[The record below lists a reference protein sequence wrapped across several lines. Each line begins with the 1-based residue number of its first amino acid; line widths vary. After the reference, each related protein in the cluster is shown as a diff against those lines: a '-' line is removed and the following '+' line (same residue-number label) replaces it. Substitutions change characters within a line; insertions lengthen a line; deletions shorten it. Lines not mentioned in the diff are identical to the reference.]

1 VISVAGNTDDASDVH
16 ADDPLLLTVEEAAD
30 RLHIGRTLMY
40 SLVSSGAVRSV
51 TIGRLRRV
59 PAECLEQYISVLLHN
74 GAPGNSAA

>member
-1 VISVAGNTDDASDVH
+1 VTNVVGNIDDGGGRPDG
-16 ADDPLLLTVEEAAD
+16 PLLLTVEEAAD

-40 SLVSSGAVRSV
+40 SLVASGAVKSI

-59 PAECLEQYISVLLHN
+59 PAECLEQYISALLRT

>member
-1 VISVAGNTDDASDVH
+1 
-16 ADDPLLLTVEEAAD
+16 
-30 RLHIGRTLMY
+30 MY

-59 PAECLEQYISVLLHN
+59 PAECLEQYISVLLRN